1 MRLLAWVEPFWVA
14 LVGVALLMPPR
25 FLPASLQPYLASW
38 QPYGVALL
46 GLGWPVRLLAYRRLF
61 RRTPLDWPLLLI
73 IFWLPVAYWAS
84 ADKGLSWG
92 AIISLAV
99 GLALYFALI
108 DWPPAQDHP
117 EIIAWALLALGAA
130 LSATAPLLGDL
141 TGKKLLPLAPLAPLL
156 ARLGDLTPG
165 AANANRIAG
174 AIVVL
179 LPLPAAL
186 ALYGGWSRRRWPRLL
201 CALLALANLAVLA
214 LTQSRGGYMAG
225 AAALA
230 LLLILRWPRLI
241 YALPLVALGIGFAVY
256 RVGLAAITDLFSAE
270 TVMGGLDGRL
280 ELWSR
285 ALYAISDF
293 PFTGIGIGTFERV
306 IPLLYPYFLISP
318 DNVIT
323 HAHNLLLQVA
333 VDLGIPGLIAFL
345 ALYLNACAIAAQALR
360 RPDLPLARALAAGS
374 LGSFLALFVH
384 GLVDAAIWGARTGPL
399 PWVIVALA
407 VQVGL
412 QAIAPSP
419 NEEDVFLE
427 DAIYALE
434 WEGAGQ

>member
-1 MRLLAWVEPFWVA
+1 MRIVAWLEPFWVT
-14 LVGVALLMPPR
+14 LVGIALLMPPR
-25 FLPASLQPYLASW
+25 FLPASLQPYAASW

-73 IFWLPVAYWAS
+73 LFWLPVTYWAS

-92 AIISLAV
+92 AITPLAS

-108 DWPPAQDHP
+108 DWPPAQDRP
-117 EIIAWALLALGAA
+117 ELIAWALVALGAA

-141 TGKKLLPLAPLAPLL
+141 TGKKLLPLASFTSLL
-156 ARLGDLTPG
+156 ARLGELTPG

-174 AIVVL
+174 AIVIL
-179 LPLPAAL
+179 LPLSIAL

-201 CALLALANLAVLA
+201 CILLALANIGVLA

-225 AAALA
+225 VAALA

-241 YALPLVALGIGFAVY
+241 YALPLIALGIGLAIH
-256 RVGLAAITDLFSAE
+256 RVGLGVITDLFSAE
-270 TVMGGLDGRL
+270 TVMGGLDARL

-333 VDLGIPGLIAFL
+333 VDLGIPGLIAYL
-345 ALYLNACAIAAQALR
+345 ALYINACAIAAQALR
-360 RPDLPLARALAAGS
+360 RRDLPLTRALAAGS
-374 LGSFLALFVH
+374 LGCFLAFFVH
-384 GLVDAAIWGARTGPL
+384 GLVDAATWGARIGPL

-412 QAIAPSP
+412 QATTSSP
-419 NEEDVFLE
+419 DEEDVSLPE
-427 DAIYALE
+427 AIYVPE

>member
-1 MRLLAWVEPFWVA
+1 MRAIAWLEPFWVV
-14 LVGVALLMPPR
+14 LVGIALLMPPR
-25 FLPASLQPYLASW
+25 FLPAPLQPYAAAW

-46 GLGWPVRLLAYRRLF
+46 GLGWPIRLLAYRRLF

-73 IFWLPVAYWAS
+73 ILWLPVTYWAS

-92 AIISLAV
+92 AITSLAI

-117 EIIAWALLALGAA
+117 ELIAWALLALGAA

-141 TGKKLLPLAPLAPLL
+141 TGKKLLPLGPLAPLF

-179 LPLPAAL
+179 LPLSVAL

-201 CALLALANLAVLA
+201 CTLLALANLVVLV

-230 LLLILRWPRLI
+230 LLLLLRWPRLI
-241 YALPLVALGIGFAVY
+241 YILPLVTLGVGFAIY
-256 RVGLAAITDLFSAE
+256 RVGLATITDLFSAE
-270 TVMGGLDGRL
+270 TVMGGLDARL

-318 DNVIT
+318 DTAIP

-333 VDLGIPGLIAFL
+333 VDLGIPGLIAYL
-345 ALYLNACAIAAQALR
+345 ALYLSACAIAAQALS

-412 QAIAPSP
+412 QATAPSP
-419 NEEDVFLE
+419 DEEDILLE
-427 DAIYALE
+427 ETVYALE
-434 WEGAGQ
+434 GA